1 MTASQSILA
10 TSPTLISISC
20 QVLFRTV
27 SGLRSRKD
35 NTMQAPIYI
44 NKNKYL
50 YVECQSWHRGVRS
63 PEKGLSS
70 PHLQTQCFTSDPLV
84 MKTGFSRLVS
94 FFPEQLELPFFTT
107 PSSTYLHRHK
117 PFRCLSPL
125 AHPFRSHVFSVS
137 LSLLDIHDTI
147 RVP

>member
-1 MTASQSILA
+1 LTASQSILA

-94 FFPEQLELPFFTT
+94 FFPEQLELPFSPPLLPHIFIVINLFDVCRLWRIHFAVTC
-107 PSSTYLHRHK
+107 SL
-117 PFRCLSPL
+117 FRFL
-125 AHPFRSHVFSVS
+125 F
-137 LSLLDIHDTI
+137 
-147 RVP
+147 